1 MRVMISFLTFLILM
15 LFSCQNG
22 DTQQTNAEEANSANN
37 EQKVSVLE
45 VLQASQYTYLKVK
58 DNNQDY
64 WIAVTKLNAKEGDEY
79 YIGKKMQMNNFKS
92 KDLDR
97 TFDTVFFVQEISKNP
112 IMSTPPAMTSSIE
125 SRRPVIEKQE
135 INVEKA
141 DGGVTVSELFAGA
154 ASYAGQTVK
163 IKGKVIKVN
172 NGIMGRN
179 WVHIQDG
186 TSDNGKFDLTVTTD
200 ANVTVGQIVTFEGV
214 IATNKDFGAGYAY
227 EVLME
232 QAKSLNTAKM

>member
-1 MRVMISFLTFLILM
+1 M
-15 LFSCQNG
+15 
-22 DTQQTNAEEANSANN
+22 
-37 EQKVSVLE
+37 
-45 VLQASQYTYLKVK
+45 KVK

-112 IMSTPPAMTSSIE
+112 IMSTSPAMTSSIE

-141 DGGVTVSELFAGA
+141 EGGVTVSELFAGA